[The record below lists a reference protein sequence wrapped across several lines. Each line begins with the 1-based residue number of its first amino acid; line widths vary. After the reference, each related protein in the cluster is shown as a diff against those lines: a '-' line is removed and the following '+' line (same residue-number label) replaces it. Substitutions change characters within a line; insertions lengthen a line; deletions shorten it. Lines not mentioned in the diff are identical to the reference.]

1 MMRVLYGHVIVLFK
15 EQRAENNATASPTLR
30 AVSRIKWHT
39 YGALLRAGV
48 VAGMR
53 GPDTHVL
60 SLLEQSARDW
70 TDQQD
75 RTHPGCW
82 VPAGSRPV
90 DQVEGDHMEG
100 DKNAITEGFLPVRKR
115 SFFSILSQ

>member
-1 MMRVLYGHVIVLFK
+1 LL
-15 EQRAENNATASPTLR
+15 RAEKNATASGYCSGCTTHS
-30 AVSRIKWHT
+30 SRVKWHA